1 VLHGLAELHEAGVV
15 VLDLKP
21 ANVLLTD
28 QGRAVLAD
36 FGLARVLQEGATR
49 MVGLAQGCMC
59 GWMGDWL
66 DAPGGWTA
74 KPRPTCPPPPRP
86 VCRSP

>member
-1 VLHGLAELHEAGVV
+1 VAHGLAELHAAGIV

-49 MVGLAQGCMC
+49 MVGLAVMA
-59 GWMGDWL
+59 GWS
-66 DAPGGWTA
+66 AA
-74 KPRPTCPPPPRP
+74 RPQ
-86 VCRSP
+86 VAL

>member
-1 VLHGLAELHEAGVV
+1 MV

-21 ANVLLTD
+21 ANVLLTE

-49 MVGLAQGCMC
+49 MVSC
-59 GWMGDWL
+59 
-66 DAPGGWTA
+66 
-74 KPRPTCPPPPRP
+74 
-86 VCRSP
+86 